1 MGASLSDFKFNY
13 IQERL
18 QLLFHFMTIVAPMD
32 RYSQELIDIDFG
44 NYNDTSPAPV
54 VSLIDKTPQNQI
66 IRTSQRDLRQ
76 QDRRGIFWL
85 LDEESIYPNS
95 TDDTFF
101 ERMFNHFSDREHQAI
116 LRRTVGCRQFVI
128 QHLQGTNPVLYSAT
142 GWLRASR
149 DHSSIKAASTLLQ
162 NSSKENVN
170 RLFVGSTNRGV
181 CSMFHG
187 SIVGLDSAPNLRRV
201 SSIRRSFTTNGVRK
215 NSLMLQFKFT
225 VDAIVDIIRRTGTH
239 FIHCYL
245 LQHNAG
251 TTSIINQTST
261 SNAVFEDIV
270 NIPLLRS
277 QVRYFACPCCW
288 MYVLIVISLR
298 LILRCAGHKSSN
310 RPASTRWDS
319 LR

>member
-18 QLLFHFMTIVAPMD
+18 QLLFHYMTIVTPMD
-32 RYSQELIDIDFG
+32 RYAQELIDIDLG
-44 NYNDTSPAPV
+44 TSSETSPGPIVA
-54 VSLIDKTPQNQI
+54 LIDKAPQNQI
-66 IRTSQRDLRQ
+66 IRTSQRDLRLT
-76 QDRRGIFWL
+76 DRRGIFWL

-101 ERMFNHFSDREHQAI
+101 ERMFNHFSEREYQTI
-116 LRRTVGCRQFVI
+116 LRRTVGCRQFVV

-149 DHSSIKAASTLLQ
+149 DHAAMKAAGVLLQ
-162 NSSKENVN
+162 NSSKDNIG
-170 RLFVGSTNRGV
+170 RLFVGTATKGGV
-181 CSMFHG
+181 GGMFHG
-187 SIVGLDSAPNLRRV
+187 SIVGLDSVQNLRRV
-201 SSIRRSFTTNGVRK
+201 SSIRRSFTSNGVRK
-215 NSLMLQFKFT
+215 NSLMMQFKFT

-251 TTSIINQTST
+251 TASIINPGGHS
-261 SNAVFEDIV
+261 SPVFEDIV

-277 QVRYFACPCCW
+277 QV
-288 MYVLIVISLR
+288 S
-298 LILRCAGHKSSN
+298 
-310 RPASTRWDS
+310 
-319 LR
+319 

>member
-18 QLLFHFMTIVAPMD
+18 QLLFHHMNIVTPMD
-32 RYSQELIDIDFG
+32 RYAQEMIDIDAD
-44 NYNDTSPAPV
+44 NYHETSGAPI
-54 VSLIDKTPQNQI
+54 VSLLDKTPQQQM

-101 ERMFNHFSDREHQAI
+101 ERMFNHFSDREYQAV
-116 LRRTVGCRQFVI
+116 LRRAAGCRQFVI
-128 QHLQGTNPVLYSAT
+128 QHLQGTNPVLYTAT
-142 GWLRASR
+142 GWLRASK
-149 DHSSIKAASTLLQ
+149 DHPAMRAAGVLLQ
-162 NSSKENVN
+162 NSSKESIG
-170 RLFVGSTNRGV
+170 RLFVGTATKGV
-181 CSMFHG
+181 GSMFHG
-187 SIVGLDSAPNLRRV
+187 SIVGLDTAQNLRRV

-251 TTSIINQTST
+251 TVSIINPGTNNS
-261 SNAVFEDIV
+261 VFEDIV
-270 NIPLLRS
+270 NVPLLRS
-277 QVRYFACPCCW
+277 QVR
-288 MYVLIVISLR
+288 
-298 LILRCAGHKSSN
+298 SN
-310 RPASTRWDS
+310 GWPGYRQLD
-319 LR
+319 L

>member
-18 QLLFHFMTIVAPMD
+18 QLLFHHMTIVTPMD
-32 RYSQELIDIDFG
+32 RYAQEMIDIDFG
-44 NYNDTSPAPV
+44 NCNEASPAPIV
-54 VSLIDKTPQNQI
+54 ALIDKAPQNQI

-101 ERMFNHFSDREHQAI
+101 ERMFNHFSDREYQAI
-116 LRRTVGCRQFVI
+116 LRRTVGCRQFVV

-149 DHSSIKAASTLLQ
+149 EHGAVKAAGVLLQ
-162 NSSKENVN
+162 NSSKENIA
-170 RLFVGSTNRGV
+170 RLFVGTATKGV
-181 CSMFHG
+181 GSIFHG
-187 SIVGLDSAPNLRRV
+187 SIVGLDSAQNLRRV

-215 NSLMLQFKFT
+215 NSLMMQFKFT

-251 TTSIINQTST
+251 TVSIINQPNSQ
-261 SNAVFEDIV
+261 SACEDIV

-277 QVRYFACPCCW
+277 QV
-288 MYVLIVISLR
+288 
-298 LILRCAGHKSSN
+298 G
-310 RPASTRWDS
+310 
-319 LR
+319 